1 VFCNRRY
8 EPAMGAADAA
18 VGEAL
23 AAAGLQLQS
32 YSGLLLQE
40 PWEVQ
45 VCYIEKFDYLLT
57 HLILFKRKYMS
68 LQSYGRLLLQEPWE
82 LQVGIE
88 LVAFLL

>member
-1 VFCNRRY
+1 VAAAVGASAVFYNRRY

-45 VCYIEKFDYLLT
+45 VGLLSY
-57 HLILFKRKYMS
+57 LILFM
-68 LQSYGRLLLQEPWE
+68 
-82 LQVGIE
+82 V
-88 LVAFLL
+88 V